1 MLKFVNLIIFFI
13 LSLLIPQSKKIL
25 VFGDRGGNRLTD
37 NSRYLF
43 FYYNYFI
50 KDTKCIWLTKNL
62 KILNYLRSKGFEC
75 YLSNSIMGI
84 YYGLRASWH
93 IFNYSE
99 NDTSKYTGMFRKK
112 LNLFHGTAVK
122 YADRKYFK
130 KKDYKSLKNE
140 IFKKINR
147 INFKLFKTY
156 AVFANSDKS
165 FIPWISWKGYFPKNK
180 FYASIVSNL
189 QRNIM
194 LKNNQNYDLNLFR
207 TDNEVSI
214 INEIRKNKKKVI
226 GYFPTFRFNSKELF
240 IDVDEDDQLN
250 ELNNF
255 LEKNNAMMVIKKH
268 QNSYLDDGNSFYDP
282 KFDIIKKLSNYKN
295 FVTMGY
301 DVDLAS
307 ILPCCD
313 IIISDYSS
321 LIMDYLF
328 LERAIIL
335 YTPDLSSY
343 SKSPGIAID
352 LINQTFAYKAKN
364 FDELRNALHDYFID
378 SHKFNLKH
386 NVERTKLKNKVFE
399 SEECFKNIVDFI
411 KKY

>member
-1 MLKFVNLIIFFI
+1 MLKFVNLVFFFI
-13 LSLLIPQSKKIL
+13 LSLVIPQSKKIL
-25 VFGDRGGNRLTD
+25 VFGDRGGNRFTD

-43 FYYNYFI
+43 FYYNHFV

-62 KILNYLRSKGFEC
+62 KILNYLRNKGFEC
-75 YLSNSIMGI
+75 YFSNSVMGI
-84 YYGLRASWH
+84 YYGLRSSWH

-99 NDTSKYTGMFRKK
+99 NDTSKYTAMFRKK

-130 KKDYKSLKNE
+130 KQEHHSLNNT
-140 IFKKINR
+140 IFKKINE

-165 FIPWISWKGYFPKNK
+165 FIPWISWKSYFPKNK
-180 FYASIVSNL
+180 FYSSLISNL

-194 LKNNQNYDLNLFR
+194 LNNNQNYDLNLFR
-207 TDNEVSI
+207 TDKELSI
-214 INEIRKNKKKVI
+214 VNKIHTSKKKII
-226 GYFPTFRFNSKELF
+226 GYFPTFRFDSKELF
-240 IDVDEDDQLN
+240 IDVNDDSLLD
-250 ELNNF
+250 ELNDF
-255 LEKNNAMMVIKKH
+255 LEKKNSIIVIKKH
-268 QNSYLDDGNSFYDP
+268 QNSYSDDGNRFYNP
-282 KFDIIKKLSNYKN
+282 KFDIMKKLSNYKN
-295 FVTMGY
+295 FLLIGY

-307 ILPCCD
+307 ILSSCD

-321 LIMDYLF
+321 LMMDYLF

-343 SKSPGIAID
+343 SKSPGLALD

-364 FDELRNALHDYFID
+364 FNELRTLLNDYFVD
-378 SHKFNLKH
+378 CLKFNLKH
-386 NVERTKLKNKVFE
+386 NTGRTNLKNKVFE
-399 SEECFKNIVDFI
+399 SEDCFKNIVDFVN
-411 KKY
+411 KY